1 MENMKFTP
9 YKSVF
14 SKNKFS
20 EDFIQGRIQIALEKA
35 VKVIGR
41 RLGTKLYL
49 SIIPQD
55 VIKADGRRLS
65 GLIATFDGNRQIR
78 FNWKTVDSSNKIV
91 GVDIWNNVKTKLFKP
106 DKELVFDKGE
116 NILQIIDAVVQGI
129 KDENSIDAVIK
140 IVESEDRLREDA
152 VVVDP
157 KTQGKVSAEIKRVI
171 DQWSEDMDIDTNKL
185 INTRFSTLWNDYL
198 YWKSEIN
205 TDATLKV
212 LNYGSFRNYLLAIME
227 KHGLQ
232 NIFMRQVVSKAGT
245 KEKVIITDEIEEKN
259 FNAELYKLTLS
270 ETFAEIKRNILS
282 IIQGYRVCC
291 GVVGAAGTGKTK
303 IVTDILHKEAKG
315 FKIKYIKGGIYKPQD
330 LYKVLVEN
338 NSPKHIIVFDDT
350 ESFISKSGYKKFEG
364 LTKAMLSSEFR
375 IVSLISDKTG
385 SDKKMPEEI
394 LLKSKIIIIS
404 NLQKE
409 QLPEP
414 VYSRLL
420 PVEVNAD
427 VSEMTDYIELNLDN
441 IFPGIPQITKEIK
454 REVIDLIRKYRKDIK
469 HLDFR
474 IFQQCIIYRVTEP
487 ENPLWKRFCMNILT
501 KMK

>member
-1 MENMKFTP
+1 MENIKFTP

-106 DKELVFDKGE
+106 DKELVFDKSE

-129 KDENSIDAVIK
+129 TDEKSVDAVIK
-140 IVESEDRLREDA
+140 IVESEDRLRENA

-245 KEKVIITDEIEEKN
+245 KEKVIITDEIDNKK
-259 FNAELYKLTLS
+259 FNDMIFQLS
-270 ETFAEIKRNILS
+270 LADTFSLVKSDIQSVISNLKTTS
-282 IIQGYRVCC
+282 IIC
-291 GVVGAAGTGKTK
+291 GKAGVGKTEVVK
-303 IVTDILHKEAKG
+303 QALHATKG
-315 FKIKYIKGGIYKPQD
+315 AVKIKYMKGSVKRPED
-330 LYKVLVEN
+330 LYDLLVRN
-338 NSPKHIIVFDDT
+338 NDKNQLIIMDDFD
-350 ESFISKSGYKKFEG
+350 EPLLQYKKYSG
-364 LTKAMLSSEFR
+364 LLKAMLDPNLR
-375 IVSLISDKTG
+375 IVTFLSGKE
-385 SDKKMPEEI
+385 KRPEEI
-394 LLKSKIIIIS
+394 LLKSRFIIIS
-404 NLQKE
+404 NLPKE
-409 QLPEP
+409 KIPEP
-414 VYSRLL
+414 VYSRAS
-420 PVEVNAD
+420 PIEIKASP
-427 VSEMTDYIELNLDN
+427 SEMIDYLEQNLNQIMKGVPQVTLEYKKEVLD
-441 IFPGIPQITKEIK
+441 FLRQYTSS
-454 REVIDLIRKYRKDIK
+454 IK
-469 HLDFR
+469 HIDFR
-474 IFQQCIIYRVTEP
+474 IFNQILIYRVTQP
-487 ENPLWKRFCMNILT
+487 ENPLWKKWAMMLLRKL
-501 KMK
+501 

>member
-1 MENMKFTP
+1 MENIKFTP

-14 SKNKFS
+14 SKNKFF

-49 SIIPQD
+49 SIIPQS
-55 VIKADGRRLS
+55 VIKGDGRKLS

-106 DKELVFDKGE
+106 DKELVFDKSE

-129 KDENSIDAVIK
+129 RDEKSVDAVIK
-140 IVESEDRLREDA
+140 IVESEDRLRENA

-245 KEKVIITDEIEEKN
+245 KEKVIVTDEIDNKK
-259 FNAELYKLTLS
+259 FNDMIFQLS
-270 ETFAEIKRNILS
+270 LADTFSLVKSDIQSVISNLKTTS
-282 IIQGYRVCC
+282 IIC
-291 GVVGAAGTGKTK
+291 GKAGVGKTEVVK
-303 IVTDILHKEAKG
+303 QALHATKG
-315 FKIKYIKGGIYKPQD
+315 AVKIKYMKGSVKRPED
-330 LYKVLVEN
+330 LYDLLVRN
-338 NSPKHIIVFDDT
+338 NDKNQLIIMDDFD
-350 ESFISKSGYKKFEG
+350 EPLLQYKKYSG
-364 LTKAMLSSEFR
+364 LLKAMLDPNLR
-375 IVSLISDKTG
+375 IVTFLSGKE
-385 SDKKMPEEI
+385 KRPEEI
-394 LLKSKIIIIS
+394 LLKSRFIIIS
-404 NLQKE
+404 NLPKE
-409 QLPEP
+409 KIPEP
-414 VYSRLL
+414 VYSRAS
-420 PVEVNAD
+420 PIEIKASP
-427 VSEMTDYIELNLDN
+427 SEMIDYLEQNLNQIMKGVPQVTLEYKKEVLD
-441 IFPGIPQITKEIK
+441 FLRQYTSS
-454 REVIDLIRKYRKDIK
+454 IK
-469 HLDFR
+469 HIDFR
-474 IFQQCIIYRVTEP
+474 IFNQILIYRVTQP
-487 ENPLWKRFCMNILT
+487 ENPLWKKWAMMLLRKL
-501 KMK
+501 

>member
-1 MENMKFTP
+1 MENIKFTP

-49 SIIPQD
+49 SIIPQS
-55 VIKADGRRLS
+55 VIKGDGRKLS

-106 DKELVFDKGE
+106 DKELVFDKSE

-129 KDENSIDAVIK
+129 RDEKSVDAVIK

-152 VVVDP
+152 IVVDP

-245 KEKVIITDEIEEKN
+245 KEKVIVTDEIEEKN

-270 ETFAEIKRNILS
+270 DQFELAKANINQVLSGKKIATCVSGLPGLGKTRLVRDILGEIRSKAKIVYLKGGVSKPIDLFDKIVSTNGKNVVCVMDDFDIPFIQKKQFESLLKAMFDPTLRILTYIDSKHGDDKKKKSEIKLDSR
-282 IIQGYRVCC
+282 
-291 GVVGAAGTGKTK
+291 
-303 IVTDILHKEAKG
+303 
-315 FKIKYIKGGIYKPQD
+315 F
-330 LYKVLVEN
+330 
-338 NSPKHIIVFDDT
+338 
-350 ESFISKSGYKKFEG
+350 
-364 LTKAMLSSEFR
+364 
-375 IVSLISDKTG
+375 
-385 SDKKMPEEI
+385 
-394 LLKSKIIIIS
+394 IIITNVS
-404 NLQKE
+404 KDKMDSAVE
-409 QLPEP
+409 
-414 VYSRLL
+414 SRLN
-420 PVEVNAD
+420 PVEISGNAKE
-427 VSEMTDYIELNLDN
+427 VLDYMHMNLDN
-441 IFPGIPQITKEIK
+441 ILPQFKIPRKIK
-454 REVIDLIRKYRKDIK
+454 IEV
-469 HLDFR
+469 LDFLYSILKNIR
-474 IFQQCIIYRVTEP
+474 YINFRVFEDALRYRYCEP
-487 ENPLWKRFCMNILT
+487 ENPLWKKFVFSMVS
-501 KMK
+501 KSVKY

>member
-1 MENMKFTP
+1 MENIKFTP

-35 VKVIGR
+35 VKVISR

-106 DKELVFDKGE
+106 DKELVFDKSE

-129 KDENSIDAVIK
+129 TDEKSVDAVIK
-140 IVESEDRLREDA
+140 IVESEDRLRENA

-245 KEKVIITDEIEEKN
+245 KEKVIVTDEIDNKK
-259 FNAELYKLTLS
+259 FNDMIFQLS
-270 ETFAEIKRNILS
+270 LADTFSLVKSDIQSVISNLKTTS
-282 IIQGYRVCC
+282 IIC
-291 GVVGAAGTGKTK
+291 GKAGVGKTEVVK
-303 IVTDILHKEAKG
+303 QALHATKG
-315 FKIKYIKGGIYKPQD
+315 AVKIKYMKGSVKRPED
-330 LYKVLVEN
+330 LYDLLVRN
-338 NSPKHIIVFDDT
+338 NDKNQLIIMDDFD
-350 ESFISKSGYKKFEG
+350 EPLLQYKKYSG
-364 LTKAMLSSEFR
+364 LLKAMLDPNLR
-375 IVSLISDKTG
+375 IVTFLSGKE
-385 SDKKMPEEI
+385 KRPEEI
-394 LLKSKIIIIS
+394 LLKSRFIIIS
-404 NLQKE
+404 NLPKE
-409 QLPEP
+409 KIPEP
-414 VYSRLL
+414 VYSRAS
-420 PVEVNAD
+420 PIEIKASP
-427 VSEMTDYIELNLDN
+427 SEMIDYLEQNLNQIMKGVPQVTLEYKKEVLD
-441 IFPGIPQITKEIK
+441 FLRQYTSS
-454 REVIDLIRKYRKDIK
+454 IK
-469 HLDFR
+469 HIDFR
-474 IFQQCIIYRVTEP
+474 IFNQILIYRVTQP
-487 ENPLWKRFCMNILT
+487 ENPLWKKWAMMLLRKL
-501 KMK
+501 

>member
-1 MENMKFTP
+1 MENIKFTP

-35 VKVIGR
+35 VKVISR

-106 DKELVFDKGE
+106 DKELVFDKSE

-129 KDENSIDAVIK
+129 TDEKSVDAVIK
-140 IVESEDRLREDA
+140 IVESEDRLRENA

-245 KEKVIITDEIEEKN
+245 KEKVIITDEIDNKK
-259 FNAELYKLTLS
+259 FNDMIFQLS
-270 ETFAEIKRNILS
+270 LADTFSLVKSDIQSVISNLKTTS
-282 IIQGYRVCC
+282 IIC
-291 GVVGAAGTGKTK
+291 GKAGVGKTEVVK
-303 IVTDILHKEAKG
+303 QALHATKG
-315 FKIKYIKGGIYKPQD
+315 AVKIKYMKGSVKRPED
-330 LYKVLVEN
+330 LYDLLVRN
-338 NSPKHIIVFDDT
+338 NDKNQLIIMDDFD
-350 ESFISKSGYKKFEG
+350 EPLLQYKKYSG
-364 LTKAMLSSEFR
+364 LLKAMLDPNLR
-375 IVSLISDKTG
+375 IVTFLSGKE
-385 SDKKMPEEI
+385 KRPEEI
-394 LLKSKIIIIS
+394 LLKSRFIIIS
-404 NLQKE
+404 NLPKE
-409 QLPEP
+409 KIPEP
-414 VYSRLL
+414 VYSRAS
-420 PVEVNAD
+420 PIEIKASP
-427 VSEMTDYIELNLDN
+427 SEMIDYLEQNLNQIMKGVPQVTLEYKKEVLD
-441 IFPGIPQITKEIK
+441 FLRQYTSS
-454 REVIDLIRKYRKDIK
+454 IK
-469 HLDFR
+469 HIDFR
-474 IFQQCIIYRVTEP
+474 IFNQILIYRVTQP
-487 ENPLWKRFCMNILT
+487 ENPLWKKWAMMLLRKL
-501 KMK
+501 

>member
-1 MENMKFTP
+1 MENIKFTP

-49 SIIPQD
+49 SIIPQS
-55 VIKADGRRLS
+55 VIKSDGRKLS

-106 DKELVFDKGE
+106 DKELVFDKSE

-129 KDENSIDAVIK
+129 RDEKSVDAVIK

-259 FNAELYKLTLS
+259 FNAELYSLDISDQFALAKTNIYQVLS
-270 ETFAEIKRNILS
+270 
-282 IIQGYRVCC
+282 GVRVATCIS
-291 GVVGAAGTGKTK
+291 GKAGTGKTELVKNILGEIRKKANIVYLKGGVAKPVDLYDK
-303 IVTDILHKEAKG
+303 IVATNGKNTIVICDDFDIPFIQKKQFESLLKAMFDSNLRILSQIDSKHGDGKRKKDE
-315 FKIKYIKGGIYKPQD
+315 IKLD
-330 LYKVLVEN
+330 
-338 NSPKHIIVFDDT
+338 SRFIIIT
-350 ESFISKSGYKKFEG
+350 NISK
-364 LTKAMLSSEFR
+364 
-375 IVSLISDKTG
+375 DKM
-385 SDKKMPEEI
+385 DPAIE
-394 LLKSKIIIIS
+394 
-404 NLQKE
+404 
-409 QLPEP
+409 
-414 VYSRLL
+414 SRLN
-420 PVEVNAD
+420 PVEIT
-427 VSEMTDYIELNLDN
+427 TDSKGMLDYLNMNLDN
-441 IFPGIPQITKEIK
+441 ILPEYKIPRKVK
-454 REVIDLIRKYRKDIK
+454 VEVLDFLYSVLKDIK
-469 HLDFR
+469 FINFRVFQDALRYRYMEPLDPR
-474 IFQQCIIYRVTEP
+474 
-487 ENPLWKRFCMNILT
+487 WKKFVFSMIS
-501 KMK
+501 KSVKY